1 MATIKD
7 EAEVLV
13 KINDEEAKKKLPAL
27 QQKVKDLNK
36 QFDELRNNNA
46 PNDKIKEV
54 GKELKKTYEQAEAL
68 RKRTQG
74 IDEAMQN
81 ISLSTPKEL
90 RSLMAQ
96 INRELNS
103 GYIERGT
110 KEWDEYCDKLKQVK
124 TELKKIA
131 DEQKVVTDSGL
142 SFKDMLDIGGDISMI
157 SASLLQVKDSI
168 ADFIR
173 DNTQSYIALDAE
185 LANVQKFTG
194 LAREGVEELN
204 TEFKEIDTRT
214 SIIELNKLAEEAG
227 RLGKTSQEDILGFA
241 KAADIIN
248 VALDDLGEGATLEIS
263 KLTNIFG
270 DEKALGTERSMLAVG
285 SVINELSQNC
295 TAAAPYLANFTKRL
309 AGVGAQAD
317 MTIPQIMGFAAVLD
331 SQGQAVE
338 MSATAVSQLI
348 TKMFQDPAK
357 IAKAVGLDIQ
367 EFTNLVKTDTNAAL
381 LTLLERLNSFGS
393 MDVLAP
399 LFKEMGT
406 DGARA
411 SAVLA
416 SLAGNIDMVREQQEI
431 ATQAYNEATS
441 VVKEFTVQN
450 ETEEAKLEKKR
461 KKYEEVKVA
470 LGKELLPVMSSFVST
485 GSMMA
490 KLLLSLIQFTKEH
503 HKAIISIAAGLAAY
517 TITVKAHTIATT
529 ATTVATKAWNLLTKA
544 GTTLQAAYK
553 IVLYATTLAYA
564 KLTSNTVMATT
575 AQTALNTAMKSN
587 PIGLIIG
594 AITTAAVA
602 IWNYSKKVD
611 EANKKEK
618 ELAKTRREKTKEYSD
633 VSAMAAEEAQKEL
646 DKLDE
651 LYNLTQDYN
660 ASQQERVNAAQK
672 LIELYPGYFGQLNT
686 EAILAGKAKTK
697 YDELT
702 QSIINGARARAAAAK
717 LEENEVLRIEKEI
730 QLQQYEQDILAADA
744 ARLRTQQNF
753 ELSQQREKDVWEGE
767 LNSDNPYHQRSD
779 HAIQYRIKGARA
791 IAVNEVTDEILEAEK
806 EAKEQIEVLQ
816 NEMAA
821 LDDANRLLLDII
833 EDNKNNPFAGNKGSG
848 GNGDDGGEGVAQDWL
863 DRENAINRTA
873 YATGQINY
881 EEFLEKKHKILLA
894 YYDKML
900 QDTSLSET
908 ERLGILAD
916 KAEEELNWR
925 KKQQEESLQQ
935 SLADIDKEYENTKA
949 RETAWCYN
957 IANANYGNE
966 KILHEKLFQ
975 ANVEYLKE
983 KEQLYRAQGNN
994 TEADKMLLEREQLV
1008 NNEKLRK
1015 QKEFLRLLNNYRRQ
1029 YDELSLEERKTAE
1042 LTTLEAIY
1050 QQKLMTEE
1058 EYQQKKKAI
1067 EDKYRGEEEKEAY
1080 NVSDGGGWG
1089 DKTKDL
1095 YYSISD
1101 LIDNVT
1107 AKGKLSFEDIGK
1119 AAVAAWSMAGAALQT
1134 YGNYVQAECDL
1145 EVAKVEKKY
1154 EAQIKAAGNNDRKVK
1169 QLEKERDK
1177 EIAQIKSKANKKAM
1191 KIEIAQAVAQT
1202 AMAAIN
1208 AYSSA
1213 AAVPVVGHIL
1223 APIAAAMA
1231 VAAGM
1236 MQIATIK
1243 KQHQAQELG
1252 YYKGG
1257 FTRRS
1262 LNDHDEVGVV
1272 HANEFV
1278 ANARATAN
1286 PVLTPLFNLIDYAQK
1301 NNTVSSLTAADV
1313 SSALGTGA
1321 VISAS
1326 SSTTGENTIKLL
1338 SVAASIEASAKVIER
1353 LNRKLDEG
1361 IESYMIMDGEDG
1373 FHSKHTKYLEL
1384 LNNSKR

>member
-7 EAEVLV
+7 VAEILV
-13 KINDEEAKKKLPAL
+13 KINDEEAKKQLPAL

-68 RKRTQG
+68 RKRTQS

-90 RSLMAQ
+90 KRLMAQ
-96 INRELNS
+96 INGELNS
-103 GYIERGT
+103 GHIERGT

-124 TELKKIA
+124 TELKKVA
-131 DEQKVVTDSGL
+131 DQQKVVEDAGL
-142 SFKDMLDIGGDISMI
+142 SFKDMLDIGGNLSMI
-157 SASLLQVKDSI
+157 TASLLQVKDSI

-173 DNTQSYIALDAE
+173 DNTQSYIELDAE

-194 LAREGVEELN
+194 LAREGVEQLN
-204 TEFKEIDTRT
+204 AEFKKIDTRT

-227 RLGKTSQEDILGFA
+227 RLGKTSQEDILGFV

-367 EFTNLVKTDTNAAL
+367 EFTDLVKTDTNAAL
-381 LTLLERLNSFGS
+381 LTLLERLNAFGS

-461 KKYEEVKVA
+461 KKYEEIKVA

-544 GTTLQAAYK
+544 GTTLLAAGK
-553 IVLYATTLAYA
+553 IVVHASSLAYA
-564 KLTSNTVMATT
+564 KLTGNIVKAT
-575 AQTALNTAMKSN
+575 AAKKALNTAMKSN
-587 PIGLIIG
+587 PVGLIIG
-594 AITTAAVA
+594 TITAAAVA

-611 EANKKEK
+611 EAKKKEQ
-618 ELAKTRREKTKEYSD
+618 ELAKVRRDKIKEFSD
-633 VSAMAAEEAQKEL
+633 VSAAAAEAAKEEL

-651 LYNLTQDYN
+651 LYNRTQDLHS
-660 ASQQERVNAAQK
+660 SQKERNAAALE
-672 LIELYPGYFGQLNT
+672 LIKLYPEYFGKMDA
-686 EAILAGKAKTK
+686 EIILAGKAKDQ
-697 YDELT
+697 YDKLS

-717 LEENEVLRIEKEI
+717 LEENETLRIEKE
-730 QLQQYEQDILAADA
+730 LKMQQYEQDIFAAEG
-744 ARLRTQQNF
+744 ARERTRQNF
-753 ELSQQREKDVWEGE
+753 ELSQKRKTKVWEAE
-767 LNSDNPYHQRSD
+767 FKSDFRSD
-779 HAIQYRIKGARA
+779 HAIEYRVKAA
-791 IAVNEVTDEILEAEK
+791 EQIAVNEVTDEILNAEK
-806 EAKEQIEVLQ
+806 EAKENIDELQ
-816 NEMAA
+816 NEIAA
-821 LDDANRLLLDII
+821 IDEANKFLLSII
-833 EDNKNNPFAGNKGSG
+833 EDNKGNKFANTTG
-848 GNGDDGGEGVAQDWL
+848 GNGGSDGGDKNALKDWL

-881 EEFLEKKHKILLA
+881 EEFLKKKHEILID

-900 QDTSLSET
+900 QNTSLSET

-916 KAEEELNWR
+916 KSEEELDWK
-925 KKQQEESLQQ
+925 KKQREGELQQ
-935 SLADIDKEYENTKA
+935 KLADIDKKYEETLS

-957 IANANYGNE
+957 IANENYGNE
-966 KILHEKLFQ
+966 KILHEKIFQ
-975 ANVEYLKE
+975 ANVEYLKK
-983 KEQLYRAQGNN
+983 KEQLYRSKGQNE
-994 TEADKMLLEREQLV
+994 EADKIFLEKEKLV
-1008 NNEKLRK
+1008 NDEKLRK
-1015 QKEFLRLLNNYRRQ
+1015 QKEFLSLYNRLQKNY
-1029 YDELSLEERKTAE
+1029 LKASNEEKMAAE
-1042 LTTLEAIY
+1042 LETLDALHKEGLVKEA
-1050 QQKLMTEE
+1050 
-1058 EYQQKKKAI
+1058 EYQELRKAI
-1067 EDKYRGEEEKEAY
+1067 EEKYSAKGTKVKDNGFGDMLSNLY
-1080 NVSDGGGWG
+1080 TSWDTLISGTT
-1089 DKTKDL
+1089 DKTLTSMQK
-1095 YYSISD
+1095 
-1101 LIDNVT
+1101 
-1107 AKGKLSFEDIGK
+1107 IG
-1119 AAVAAWSMAGAALQT
+1119 AVAQSTWAIAGAALQQ
-1134 YGNYVQAECDL
+1134 YSAYSQACCDV
-1145 EVAKVEKKY
+1145 EVAEIEAKY
-1154 EAQIKAAGNNDRKVK
+1154 EKEIKAAGKNQKRVALLEEQKEKDIAKVK
-1169 QLEKERDK
+1169 GKY
-1177 EIAQIKSKANKKAM
+1177 NKKAM
-1191 KIEIAQAVAQT
+1191 TIEMAQAVAQT
-1202 AMAAIN
+1202 AIAAIN

-1213 AAVPVVGHIL
+1213 AAVPVVGYIL

-1231 VAAGM
+1231 IAAGAL
-1236 MQIATIK
+1236 QIETIK
-1243 KQHQAQELG
+1243 KQHQAQQAG
-1252 YYKGG
+1252 YYHGG

-1262 LNDHDEVGVV
+1262 ANNREEVGVV

-1278 ANARATAN
+1278 VNAAMTQDPRYK
-1286 PVLTPLFNLIDYAQK
+1286 PLWSLIDYAQR
-1301 NNTVSSLTAADV
+1301 NNAVPSLTPEDV
-1313 SSALGTGA
+1313 SYALGTGA
-1321 VISAS
+1321 VVKATTTSPNGNMQNSGEMLAVATSIGSSARA
-1326 SSTTGENTIKLL
+1326 ID
-1338 SVAASIEASAKVIER
+1338 R

-1361 IESYMIMDGEDG
+1361 IESFMVMDGERG
-1373 FHSKHTKYLEL
+1373 FDRRYEEYKKMK
-1384 LNNSKR
+1384 NRPRR

>member
-1 MATIKD
+1 MATIRD
-7 EAEVLV
+7 VAEVLV
-13 KINDEEAKKKLPAL
+13 KIDDKEAKTKMP
-27 QQKVKDLNK
+27 
-36 QFDELRNNNA
+36 ELEKR
-46 PNDKIKEV
+46 
-54 GKELKKTYEQAEAL
+54 AEAL
-68 RKRTQG
+68 RTKWEGCFKSGDTKGMKEAGTELRKVYREMDALQKRTM
-74 IDEAMQN
+74 DVDNAMQH
-81 ISLSTPKEL
+81 LSTATPKEL
-90 RSLMAQ
+90 KRIMEQ

-103 GYIERGT
+103 GAIERGT

-142 SFKDMLDIGGDISMI
+142 SFRDMLDIGGNISMI
-157 SASLLQVKDSI
+157 AASVLDLKDSI

-173 DNTQSYIALDAE
+173 DNTQSYIELDAE

-194 LAREGVEELN
+194 LAREGVEQLN
-204 TEFKEIDTRT
+204 AEFKKIDTRT

-227 RLGKTSQEDILGFA
+227 RLGKTSQEDILGFV

-441 VVKEFTVQN
+441 VVKEFTVKN

-485 GSMMA
+485 GSMIA

-553 IVLYATTLAYA
+553 IVLSATTLAYA
-564 KLTSNTVMATT
+564 KLTGNTVMATT
-575 AQTALNTAMKSN
+575 AQKALNTAMKSN

-618 ELAKTRREKTKEYSD
+618 ELAKTRREKTREYSD
-633 VSAMAAEEAQKEL
+633 VSAIAAEEAQKEL

-686 EAILAGKAKTK
+686 EAILAGNAKTK

-744 ARLRTQQNF
+744 ARRRTQQNF
-753 ELSQQREKDVWEGE
+753 EQSQQREHDIWEEE

-779 HAIQYRIKGARA
+779 HAIQYRIEGARS
-791 IAVNEVTDEILEAEK
+791 IAVNEVTDEILEAER

-881 EEFLEKKHKILLA
+881 EEFLKKKHEILLA

-916 KAEEELNWR
+916 KAEEELNWS
-925 KKQQEESLQQ
+925 KKLQEESLQQ
-935 SLADIDKEYENTKA
+935 SLADIDKEYEKTKA
-949 RETAWCYN
+949 REKAWCYD
-957 IANANYGNE
+957 IANENYGNE

-975 ANVEYLKE
+975 ANVEYLNK
-983 KEQLYRAQGNN
+983 KEQLYRVQGNN
-994 TEADKMLLEREQLV
+994 TEADNVLIEREQLL
-1008 NNEKLRK
+1008 NDEKLRK
-1015 QKEFLRLLNNYRRQ
+1015 QKEFLSLYNRLQRNY
-1029 YDELSLEERKTAE
+1029 LKASNEERMAAE
-1042 LTTLEAIY
+1042 LETLDALHKEGIV
-1050 QQKLMTEE
+1050 KEV
-1058 EYQQKKKAI
+1058 EYQELRKAI
-1067 EDKYRGEEEKEAY
+1067 QEKYSSKGTK
-1080 NVSDGGGWG
+1080 VSDNGFGDMLSNLYTSWDTLISGTT
-1089 DKTKDL
+1089 DKTLTSMQK
-1095 YYSISD
+1095 
-1101 LIDNVT
+1101 
-1107 AKGKLSFEDIGK
+1107 IG
-1119 AAVAAWSMAGAALQT
+1119 AVAQSTWAIAGAALEQ
-1134 YGNYVQAECDL
+1134 YSAFSQACCDV
-1145 EVAKVEKKY
+1145 EVAEIEAKY
-1154 EAQIKAAGNNDRKVK
+1154 EKEIKAAGKNQKRVAQLEEQKEKDIAKVK
-1169 QLEKERDK
+1169 
-1177 EIAQIKSKANKKAM
+1177 SKYNKQAM
-1191 KIEIAQAVAQT
+1191 TIEMAQAVAQT
-1202 AMAAIN
+1202 AIAAIN
-1208 AYSSA
+1208 AYASA
-1213 AAVPVVGHIL
+1213 AAVPVVGYIL

-1231 VAAGM
+1231 LAAGGL
-1236 MQIATIK
+1236 QIATIK
-1243 KQHQAQELG
+1243 KQHQAQSSG
-1252 YYKGG
+1252 YYGGG

-1262 LNDHDEVGVV
+1262 SDDREEVGVV
-1272 HANEFV
+1272 HANEWV
-1278 ANARATAN
+1278 ANARATGN
-1286 PVLTPLFNLIDYAQK
+1286 SELMPFFNLLDYAQR
-1301 NNTVSSLTAADV
+1301 NNTVSSLTREDV
-1313 SSALGTGA
+1313 ISSMGTGA
-1321 VISAS
+1321 VVRATATSAGEAQRNS
-1326 SSTTGENTIKLL
+1326 AELLNVAVSVGQTGDTLKRLNECLENG
-1338 SVAASIEASAKVIER
+1338 IEAFMV
-1353 LNRKLDEG
+1353 
-1361 IESYMIMDGEDG
+1361 MDGERG
-1373 FHSKHTKYLEL
+1373 FDRAYTEYNKLK
-1384 LNNSKR
+1384 NKPRR